1 MLITS
6 NNKPASGIGIPVEIE
21 KLLESEF
28 PNGVYR
34 DVAVNVWT
42 KTNPW
47 AALWIALNYTE
58 LENAVKL
65 ADALAEMNIPYV
77 DQQLRR
83 IARAAANVAGQS
95 LRKVWELRDQVASL
109 NKSIDSLEA
118 GIENA
123 ETPAIELALTQALL
137 TQQIER
143 DALKAAI
150 DVHVRAVHDMA
161 VTTAIHGTV
170 NHQAELYVIAQEENC
185 AL

>member
-1 MLITS
+1 M
-6 NNKPASGIGIPVEIE
+6 
-21 KLLESEF
+21 
-28 PNGVYR
+28 
-34 DVAVNVWT
+34 
-42 KTNPW
+42 
-47 AALWIALNYTE
+47 
-58 LENAVKL
+58 
-65 ADALAEMNIPYV
+65 
-77 DQQLRR
+77 
-83 IARAAANVAGQS
+83 S
-95 LRKVWELRDQVASL
+95 LPKQ
-109 NKSIDSLEA
+109 IQA

-185 AL
+185 ALWRQAGLRPNPLFS